1 MKLKYYLP
9 ILLFLFFPVS
19 TLPIQLV
26 DHIAEG
32 KQYETLTFHFEKNLG
47 FENPFD
53 LETNHVELHI
63 LTPDFSRLSLSFFYN
78 GVNDNNIEKW
88 EARFAP
94 KQVGKY
100 HFSLIISEKAE
111 ENFDVEVKANEEKH
125 QGGLKL
131 SKHPGVFEYENG
143 EVFRGIGINVC
154 WASDYEYYFKK
165 MQAAGMN
172 MTRIWLCP
180 WHLSFEWT
188 ETGLGR
194 YNLKSADRLDK
205 ILNLAQKYGI
215 YIILCIDYHGVAR
228 KGMGYFG
235 ENRWPENPYNISNGG
250 PCAKPEDIFTNYEA
264 RQYFKKKYK
273 YIVSRYGHS
282 SNIVAWEFYN
292 EVDLMAGKSIPV
304 NRWHI
309 EMAEY
314 VKSID
319 VHNRFVSTSSTR
331 SFPEKVVDA
340 FKSPAIDFVMFHQ
353 YNNLN
358 IGPYV
363 TDLTEAM
370 LEYYQKPVVLAEFGV
385 EYRGGDRTY
394 KLDPQHIG
402 LHNGIWSGWFNET
415 PIIPLSWWW
424 DNYIDK
430 YDIWSE
436 YKNLS
441 QFVAAMDFS
450 KDNLVYKT
458 LIAGEEETN
467 GSERIPATVRCV
479 YYGDYAALWFKNEF
493 FQWSRMNEGEVLSQ
507 VDSFRQVIPSLVQGS
522 YTIKWYDPQTGKY
535 VQNED
540 KAEVKED
547 GILKLVVPPFLK
559 DLACLLI
566 RED

>member
-1 MKLKYYLP
+1 M
-9 ILLFLFFPVS
+9 
-19 TLPIQLV
+19 
-26 DHIAEG
+26 H
-32 KQYETLTFHFEKNLG
+32 
-47 FENPFD
+47 
-53 LETNHVELHI
+53 
-63 LTPDFSRLSLSFFYN
+63 
-78 GVNDNNIEKW
+78 
-88 EARFAP
+88 
-94 KQVGKY
+94 
-100 HFSLIISEKAE
+100 
-111 ENFDVEVKANEEKH
+111 
-125 QGGLKL
+125 
-131 SKHPGVFEYENG
+131 
-143 EVFRGIGINVC
+143 
-154 WASDYEYYFKK
+154 
-165 MQAAGMN
+165 
-172 MTRIWLCP
+172 IWLCP

-319 VHNRFVSTSSTR
+319 VHNRLVSTSSTR

-340 FKSPAIDFVMFHQ
+340 FKSPAMDFVMFHQ

-370 LEYYQKPVVLAEFGV
+370 LEYYQKPIVLAEFGV

-458 LIAGEEETN
+458 LIAGEEETI
-467 GSERIPATVRCV
+467 GSERIPAIVRCV
-479 YYGDYAALWFKNEF
+479 YYGDVAALWFKNEF
-493 FQWSRMNEGEVLSQ
+493 YQWSRMNEGEVLSQ
-507 VDSFRQVIPSLVQGS
+507 VDSFRQVIPNLVKGS
-522 YTIKWYDPQTGKY
+522 YIIKWYDPQTGKY
-535 VQNED
+535 AQNED

-547 GILKLVVPPFLK
+547 GILKLVVPTFLK
-559 DLACLLI
+559 DVACLLI